1 MLLGTTYSTSKYA
14 VTGVSLLSNMLMYTI
29 YSNPMMLI
37 ALVIRYADSV
47 SILDSQ
53 PVELVT
59 SRNCPVYCMHVCVC
73 LACVANYV
81 HYVSDR

>member
-47 SILDSQ
+47 SILVSQ
-53 PVELVT
+53 PVASDFKKLSGVL
-59 SRNCPVYCMHVCVC
+59 H
-73 LACVANYV
+73 ACVR
-81 HYVSDR
+81 VSGMCS